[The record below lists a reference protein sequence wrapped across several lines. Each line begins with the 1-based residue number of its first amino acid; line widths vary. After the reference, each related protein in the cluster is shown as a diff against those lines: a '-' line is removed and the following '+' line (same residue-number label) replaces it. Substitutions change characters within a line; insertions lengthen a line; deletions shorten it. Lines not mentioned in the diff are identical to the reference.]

1 MLPEMTILMLT
12 LFNEAS
18 ICSEVEMA
26 AVART
31 IQVRAED
38 RGTSLH
44 EECLRPY
51 QYSCWNGY
59 AKKHKIL
66 RAYNDGQY
74 QETPA
79 WKRCQRVAQELYDG
93 KLDGMPRWNHYY
105 NPVLCN
111 PEWASK
117 LKNKKRIGHHIF
129 GRIEK

>member
-1 MLPEMTILMLT
+1 MLTEMTILMLT

-18 ICSEVEMA
+18 ICSRTEMA

-31 IQVRAED
+31 IQVRAQD
-38 RGTSLH
+38 RRTSIH
-44 EECLRPY
+44 VECLRPY

-59 AKKHKIL
+59 ANKHKIL
-66 RAYNDGQY
+66 KAYNGGQY
-74 QETPA
+74 QGTPA
-79 WKRCQRVAQELYDG
+79 WKKCQNIAVDLYTG
-93 KLDGMPRWNHYY
+93 NLKNLPRWNHYY
-105 NPVLCN
+105 NPKLCK